1 MTTKFK
7 RELGSRK
14 ESKKNKSVHKVIKE
28 EIIRFLTSKMFSTVM
43 LCTCCIGKDSTNRL
57 TFLSVWHR
65 TGLLSSRSNKVLPA
79 LSNPFSEI
87 KHRIQNCA
95 SLRIPQSHVL
105 KNSISKNEK
114 LDFSLHFGHL
124 QTFTQQKIQVPGIT
138 IHKYMTKELRRLQK
152 SVGGNQK
159 KEKRYR
165 KPSSI
170 KRPIIYVLLHHS

>member
-14 ESKKNKSVHKVIKE
+14 ESKKNKCGHKVIKE

-57 TFLSVWHR
+57 TLLSVWHR

-124 QTFTQQKIQVPGIT
+124 QTFPQQKIQVPGIT
-138 IHKYMTKELRRLQK
+138 IHK
-152 SVGGNQK
+152 
-159 KEKRYR
+159 
-165 KPSSI
+165 
-170 KRPIIYVLLHHS
+170 